1 MVAGGD
7 LHLVRHQ
14 RLGAS
19 LTRLEMSAITHLFA
33 DVPVLGA
40 LAMLPP
46 RTPAA
51 LPSVQQAGS

>member
-1 MVAGGD
+1 MVGGGD
-7 LHLVRHQ
+7 LHLVRPQ

-33 DVPVLGA
+33 GVPVLGA

-51 LPSVQQAGS
+51 LPSVQHAGW